1 MFGWLKSLFGS
12 DPVQEVVVPP
22 LPPKVKKI
30 SKKAEKTASK
40 SVAKK
45 AAPKSKPAKAPVK
58 KKEVTPV
65 VEVQPVVESKV
76 LEAAP
81 KKKGGRPKKN
91 DNKVG

>member
-12 DPVQEVVVPP
+12 ESVQEIIVLP
-22 LPPKVKKI
+22 LPKVKKVNKKVEKPA
-30 SKKAEKTASK
+30 SKSAAKKTASK
-40 SVAKK
+40 EKTSKK
-45 AAPKSKPAKAPVK
+45 PVK

-76 LEAAP
+76 LEAAL
-81 KKKGGRPKKN
+81 KKKGDRPKKN